1 MTMPAARAP
10 LQGSDNPPSSRL
22 GAALPSLACSA
33 LKHIA
38 SLGSM
43 RKRLS
48 ILIYH
53 RVLAEPDPL
62 FPDEIDARRFE
73 QQLGFLKAN
82 FNLIS
87 LRDAV
92 DGLRTN
98 SLPPRAAC
106 LTFDDGYA
114 DNATIA
120 LPLLQKHGVHAT
132 VFVATGFLG
141 GGRMWNDTIIELIR
155 NAPAAIDLTAAG
167 YGAFTL
173 DTIAQR
179 RQAIATL
186 LGALKYLPMQERL
199 QRVEA
204 IAALL
209 PVSPR
214 TDLMMTPAQVR
225 QLHEAGIEIGAHTVN
240 HPIIARLPA
249 AAARQEIADGKHAL
263 EAMIGAPVRLF
274 AYPNG
279 KPGQDYQAEHVAM
292 VKQLGFEAAVSTSW
306 GAARPGSDLFQLP
319 RFTPWDRD
327 RLRFTLRMM
336 KNLGSHGDTV

>member
-1 MTMPAARAP
+1 MNTSYPIPKRADAAP
-10 LQGSDNPPSSRL
+10 GGL
-22 GAALPSLACSA
+22 GGTLPSLACGA
-33 LKHIA
+33 LKQ
-38 SLGSM
+38 LGSIGSL

-53 RVLAEPDPL
+53 RVLAQPDPL
-62 FPDEIDARRFE
+62 FPEEIDARRFE
-73 QQLGFLKAN
+73 QHLGFLKAN
-82 FNLIS
+82 FNIIP
-87 LRDAV
+87 LREAV
-92 DGLRTN
+92 AGLRNNT
-98 SLPPRAAC
+98 LPPRAAC

-114 DNATIA
+114 DNAEIA

-155 NAPAAIDLTAAG
+155 NAPVAIDLSAAG

-173 DTIAQR
+173 DTIGAR
-179 RQAIATL
+179 RQAITAL
-186 LGALKYLPMQERL
+186 LGKLKYVPME
-199 QRVEA
+199 QRQQHVDA
-204 IAALL
+204 IAALV
-209 PVSPR
+209 PVHLR
-214 TDLMMTPAQVR
+214 NDLMMTSAQVR
-225 QLHEAGIEIGAHTVN
+225 QLHQAGIEIGGHTVH

-249 AAARQEIADGKHAL
+249 AAARQEIADGKDAL

-319 RFTPWDRD
+319 RFTPWDRS
-327 RLRFTLRMM
+327 RLRFTFRMM
-336 KNLGSHGDTV
+336 QNLSKSGQTV

>member
-1 MTMPAARAP
+1 MTTTYPLPKHAGEAAGDP
-10 LQGSDNPPSSRL
+10 G
-22 GAALPSLACSA
+22 GMLPSLACGA
-33 LKHIA
+33 LKQLG
-38 SLGSM
+38 SLGSL

-53 RVLAEPDPL
+53 RVLAQPDPL
-62 FPDEIDARRFE
+62 FPDEIDAPRFE
-73 QQLGFLKAN
+73 QHLGFLKAN
-82 FNLIS
+82 FNIIPLSQAI
-87 LRDAV
+87 
-92 DGLRTN
+92 DGLRNDT
-98 SLPPRAAC
+98 LPPRAAC

-114 DNATIA
+114 DNAEIA

-155 NAPAAIDLTAAG
+155 NAPAAIDLSAAG
-167 YGAFTL
+167 FGDFTL

-179 RQAIATL
+179 RQAITTL
-186 LGALKYLPMQERL
+186 LGKLKYMPMAQRL
-199 QRVEA
+199 EQVEA
-204 IAALL
+204 IAALVPGKL
-209 PVSPR
+209 R
-214 TDLMMTPAQVR
+214 RDLMMTPAQVR
-225 QLHEAGIEIGAHTVN
+225 QLHDAGIEIGGHTVH

-263 EAMIGAPVRLF
+263 EAIIGAPVRLF

-279 KPGQDYQAEHVAM
+279 KPGQDYHAEHVDM
-292 VKQLGFEAAVSTSW
+292 VRQLGFEAAVSTSW

-327 RLRFTLRMM
+327 RLRFTLRML
-336 KNLGSHGDTV
+336 KNLGSRGDTV

>member
-1 MTMPAARAP
+1 MNTSISPAALRADAEP
-10 LQGSDNPPSSRL
+10 
-22 GAALPSLACSA
+22 AAGGLPSLACRA
-33 LKHIA
+33 LRQVA
-38 SLGSM
+38 SLGSL
-43 RKRLS
+43 RNRLS

-62 FPDEIDARRFE
+62 FPDEIDAHRFE
-73 QQLGFLKAN
+73 RQLGFLKAN
-82 FNLIS
+82 FNIIS
-87 LRDAV
+87 LREAV
-92 DGLRTN
+92 DGLRN
-98 SLPPRAAC
+98 DRLPPRAAC

-114 DNATIA
+114 DNAEIA

-141 GGRMWNDTIIELIR
+141 GGRMWNDTVIELIR
-155 NAPAAIDLTAAG
+155 NAPAEIDLTAAG

-173 DTIAQR
+173 GSIDQR

-186 LGALKYLPMQERL
+186 LGKLKYVPME
-199 QRVEA
+199 QRQQQVDA

-209 PVSPR
+209 PVTLR
-214 TDLMMTPAQVR
+214 RDLMMTPAQVR
-225 QLHEAGIEIGAHTVN
+225 QLHQAGIEIGGHTVN

-249 AAARQEIADGKHAL
+249 AAARQEIADGKDAL

-279 KPGQDYQAEHVAM
+279 KPGQDYHAEHVAM

-319 RFTPWDRD
+319 RFTPWDRSQ
-327 RLRFTLRMM
+327 LRFTLRMM
-336 KNLGSHGDTV
+336 QNLSKSGQTV

>member
-1 MTMPAARAP
+1 MTSSISPAALRA
-10 LQGSDNPPSSRL
+10 
-22 GAALPSLACSA
+22 GAAPAAGALPSLACRA
-33 LKHIA
+33 LRQVA
-38 SLGSM
+38 SLGSL
-43 RKRLS
+43 RNRLS

-62 FPDEIDARRFE
+62 FPDEIDAHRFE
-73 QQLGFLKAN
+73 RQLGFLKAN
-82 FNLIS
+82 FNIIS
-87 LRDAV
+87 LREAV
-92 DGLRTN
+92 DGLRN
-98 SLPPRAAC
+98 DRLPPRAAC

-114 DNATIA
+114 DNAEIA

-141 GGRMWNDTIIELIR
+141 GGRMWNDTVIELIR
-155 NAPAAIDLTAAG
+155 NAPAEIDLTAAG

-173 DTIAQR
+173 GSIDQR

-186 LGALKYLPMQERL
+186 LGKLKYVPME
-199 QRVEA
+199 QRQQQVDA

-209 PVSPR
+209 PVTLR
-214 TDLMMTPAQVR
+214 RDLMMTPAQVR
-225 QLHEAGIEIGAHTVN
+225 QLHEAGIEIGGHTVN

-249 AAARQEIADGKHAL
+249 AAARQEIADGKDAL

-279 KPGQDYQAEHVAM
+279 KPGQDYDAEHVAM

-319 RFTPWDRD
+319 RFTPWDRSQ
-327 RLRFTLRMM
+327 LRFTLRMM
-336 KNLGSHGDTV
+336 QNLSKSGQTV